1 MLLQILDDGRLT
13 DSHGRTVDFK
23 NVVVIMTS
31 NVGSSRILEQSGGF
45 EDRDGPA
52 YARMREG
59 VLEDLRAQFR
69 PEFLNRVDD
78 TVVFHGLTEKH
89 LGEIVEI
96 LLGRLRQRLED
107 REITL
112 ELTDAA
118 RRHLT
123 AVGYDPLY
131 GARPLK
137 RVLQRELETELGRQI
152 LAGSIPDRSA
162 VKVDFREGK
171 LAFEPGSID
180 AAA

>member
-1 MLLQILDDGRLT
+1 MAEE
-13 DSHGRTVDFK
+13 
-23 NVVVIMTS
+23 
-31 NVGSSRILEQSGGF
+31 RIAAIERALVTRIGNLESLVS
-45 EDRDGPA
+45 A
-52 YARMREG
+52 I
-59 VLEDLRAQFR
+59 
-69 PEFLNRVDD
+69 D
-78 TVVFHGLTEKH
+78 TRF
-89 LGEIVEI
+89 
-96 LLGRLRQRLED
+96 

-162 VKVDFREGK
+162 VKVDYREGK
-171 LAFEPGSID
+171 LVFEPASIE